1 MRSIRKIFNT
11 FSLLKIFFAIF
22 LFSKIVLANNTNETN
37 LSILERLPTSIFATV
52 NNDPISIYDLI
63 QRSNLFSV
71 SSKIP
76 INEQF
81 ETNILPDLISGYID
95 EIIKRQEIKRLG
107 ITVSNE
113 QIQNIVSEIEKE
125 NGFKK
130 GEFKEYL
137 KDNKTDISILENQL
151 ETSIGWRQ
159 LVSNKFRNQ
168 VIIQDSEVET
178 ILTKL
183 KSSIG
188 KEEFLIEQIFLSF
201 EDKKENEVLNNIRNL
216 HKQVASGG
224 DFISIS
230 KQFSDS
236 FGGKVGNIGWISEL
250 DLDPKI
256 VNEVKKI
263 EIKKLSQP
271 LKGENGYFII
281 KVLDKKII
289 GDELIG
295 EVSLYKF
302 ELIEKNEEI
311 NLLLKKIKNCDELV
325 KFSNKYA
332 TTDSGSLGK
341 LKFTELPSNIRSVVK
356 KMNKNEISD
365 VLETESEKFQL
376 MLCDVKKTKTIIP
389 SKFKITEILMNKK
402 LDTIARQYMSE
413 LRTKAIIDVR
423 I

>member
-1 MRSIRKIFNT
+1 MRSIRKISNT

-137 KDNKTDISILENQL
+137 KDNKTDISILEKQL

-216 HKQVASGG
+216 HKQVVSGG

-271 LKGENGYFII
+271 LKGDNGYFII
-281 KVLDKKII
+281 KVIDKKVT

-325 KFSNKYA
+325 EFSNKYA

-341 LKFTELPSNIRSVVK
+341 LKFNELPSNIRSVVK

-365 VLETESEKFQL
+365 VLETESENFQL

>member
-1 MRSIRKIFNT
+1 MRSVRKISNT

-37 LSILERLPTSIFATV
+37 LSILERLHTSIFATV

-95 EIIKRQEIKRLG
+95 EIIKRQEIKELG
-107 ITVSNE
+107 ITVPNE

-137 KDNKTDISILENQL
+137 KDNKTDISILEKQL

-216 HKQVASGG
+216 HKQVTSGG

-256 VNEVKKI
+256 VNKVKKI

-295 EVSLYKF
+295 DVSLYKF

-365 VLETESEKFQL
+365 VLETESENFQL

>member
-1 MRSIRKIFNT
+1 MRSVRKISNT

-95 EIIKRQEIKRLG
+95 EIIKRQEIKELG
-107 ITVSNE
+107 ITVPNE

-125 NGFKK
+125 NGFEK
-130 GEFKEYL
+130 GKFKGYL
-137 KDNKTDISILENQL
+137 KDNKTDISILEKQL

-159 LVSNKFRNQ
+159 FVSNKFRSQ
-168 VIIQDSEVET
+168 VVIQDSEVEA

-216 HKQVASGG
+216 HKQVVSGG

-256 VNEVKKI
+256 VNKVKKI

-365 VLETESEKFQL
+365 VLETESENFQL

>member
-1 MRSIRKIFNT
+1 MRSVRKISNT

-137 KDNKTDISILENQL
+137 KDNKTDISILEKQL

-159 LVSNKFRNQ
+159 LVSNKFRSQ
-168 VIIQDSEVET
+168 VVIQDSEVEA

-216 HKQVASGG
+216 HK
-224 DFISIS
+224 
-230 KQFSDS
+230 
-236 FGGKVGNIGWISEL
+236 
-250 DLDPKI
+250 
-256 VNEVKKI
+256 
-263 EIKKLSQP
+263 
-271 LKGENGYFII
+271 
-281 KVLDKKII
+281 
-289 GDELIG
+289 
-295 EVSLYKF
+295 
-302 ELIEKNEEI
+302 
-311 NLLLKKIKNCDELV
+311 
-325 KFSNKYA
+325 
-332 TTDSGSLGK
+332 
-341 LKFTELPSNIRSVVK
+341 
-356 KMNKNEISD
+356 
-365 VLETESEKFQL
+365 
-376 MLCDVKKTKTIIP
+376 
-389 SKFKITEILMNKK
+389 
-402 LDTIARQYMSE
+402 
-413 LRTKAIIDVR
+413 
-423 I
+423 

>member
-1 MRSIRKIFNT
+1 MRSVRKISNT

-95 EIIKRQEIKRLG
+95 EIIKRQEIKELG
-107 ITVSNE
+107 ITVPNE

-125 NGFKK
+125 NGFEK
-130 GEFKEYL
+130 GKFKEYL
-137 KDNKTDISILENQL
+137 KDNKTDISILEKQL

-216 HKQVASGG
+216 HKQVTSGG

-271 LKGENGYFII
+271 LKGDNGYFII
-281 KVLDKKII
+281 KVIDKKVT

-325 KFSNKYA
+325 EFSNKYA

-365 VLETESEKFQL
+365 VLETESENFQL

>member
-1 MRSIRKIFNT
+1 MRLIKKIFNT
-11 FSLLKIFFAIF
+11 FFLLKIFFAIF
-22 LFSKIVLANNTNETN
+22 LFSKIILANNNNETN
-37 LSILERLPTSIFATV
+37 LPILERLPTSIFATV

-71 SSKIP
+71 SAKIP

-81 ETNILPDLISGYID
+81 ETNILPGLISGYID
-95 EIIKRQEIKRLG
+95 EIIQTQEIKKIG
-107 ITVSNE
+107 ITVPNE
-113 QIQNIVSEIEKE
+113 QMQNMISAIEKD

-130 GEFKEYL
+130 GTL
-137 KDNKTDISILENQL
+137 KDFLKENKTDIAILEKQV

-168 VIIQDSEVET
+168 IVIQDSEIET
-178 ILTKL
+178 ILKKI

-201 EDKKENEVLNNIRNL
+201 ENKKENEVLNNINNL
-216 HKQVASGG
+216 YKQIINGG
-224 DFISIS
+224 DFVSIA

-236 FGGKVGNIGWISEL
+236 FGGKVGKIGWTPEI
-250 DLDPKI
+250 DLDQKI
-256 VNEVKKI
+256 VNEVKKL
-263 EIKKLSQP
+263 EMKKPSEP

-289 GDELIG
+289 GDEIIG
-295 EVSLYKF
+295 KVSLYKF
-302 ELIEKNEEI
+302 ELIEKKEEI
-311 NLLLKKIKNCDELV
+311 NLLLNKIKNCDELEE
-325 KFSNKYA
+325 FANKYA
-332 TTDSGSLGK
+332 TANSGSLGT
-341 LKFTELPSNIRSVVK
+341 LKYNELPNDLKSVVK

-365 VLETESEKFQL
+365 PLKIGSEEFHL

-389 SKFKITEILMNKK
+389 SKFKITEILMSKK

-413 LRTKAIIDVR
+413 LRTKAVIDIR

>member
-1 MRSIRKIFNT
+1 MRSIRKISNT

-137 KDNKTDISILENQL
+137 KDNKTDISILEKQL

-159 LVSNKFRNQ
+159 LVSNKFRSQ
-168 VIIQDSEVET
+168 VVIQDSEVEA

-216 HKQVASGG
+216 HKQVTSGG

-256 VNEVKKI
+256 VNKVKKI

-365 VLETESEKFQL
+365 VLETESENFQL

>member
-1 MRSIRKIFNT
+1 MRSIRKISNT

-137 KDNKTDISILENQL
+137 KDNKTDISILEKQL

-216 HKQVASGG
+216 HKQVTSGG

-256 VNEVKKI
+256 VNKVKKI

-271 LKGENGYFII
+271 LKGDNGYFII
-281 KVLDKKII
+281 KVIDKKVT

-325 KFSNKYA
+325 EFSNKYA

-365 VLETESEKFQL
+365 VLETESENFQL

>member
-1 MRSIRKIFNT
+1 MRSIRKISNT

-137 KDNKTDISILENQL
+137 KDNKTDISILEKQL

-216 HKQVASGG
+216 HKQVTSGG

-365 VLETESEKFQL
+365 VLETESENFQL

>member
-1 MRSIRKIFNT
+1 MRSIRKISNT

-113 QIQNIVSEIEKE
+113 LIQNIVSEIEKE

-137 KDNKTDISILENQL
+137 KDNKTDISILEKQL

-216 HKQVASGG
+216 HKQVTSGG

-256 VNEVKKI
+256 VNKVKKI

-271 LKGENGYFII
+271 LKGDNGYFII
-281 KVLDKKII
+281 KVIDKKVT

-365 VLETESEKFQL
+365 VLETESENFQL

>member
-1 MRSIRKIFNT
+1 MRSVRKISNT

-95 EIIKRQEIKRLG
+95 EIIKRQEIKELG
-107 ITVSNE
+107 ITVPNE

-137 KDNKTDISILENQL
+137 KDNKTDISILEKQL

-216 HKQVASGG
+216 HKQVTSGG

-271 LKGENGYFII
+271 LKGDNGYFII
-281 KVLDKKII
+281 KVIDKKVT

-325 KFSNKYA
+325 EFSNKYA

-341 LKFTELPSNIRSVVK
+341 LKFNELPSNIRSVVK

-365 VLETESEKFQL
+365 VLETESENFQL

>member
-168 VIIQDSEVET
+168 IIIQDSEVET

>member
-1 MRSIRKIFNT
+1 MRSVRKISNT

-95 EIIKRQEIKRLG
+95 EIIKRQEIKELG
-107 ITVSNE
+107 ITVPNE

-125 NGFKK
+125 NGFEK
-130 GEFKEYL
+130 GKFKGYL
-137 KDNKTDISILENQL
+137 KDNKTDISILEKQL

-216 HKQVASGG
+216 HKQVTSGG

-256 VNEVKKI
+256 VNKVKKI

-365 VLETESEKFQL
+365 VLETESENFQL

>member
-1 MRSIRKIFNT
+1 MRSVRKISNT

-137 KDNKTDISILENQL
+137 KDNKTDISILEKQL

-159 LVSNKFRNQ
+159 LVSNKFRSQ
-168 VIIQDSEVET
+168 VVIQDSEVEA

-216 HKQVASGG
+216 HKQVVSGG

-256 VNEVKKI
+256 VNKVKKI

-325 KFSNKYA
+325 EFSNKYA

-341 LKFTELPSNIRSVVK
+341 LKFNELPSNIRSVVK

-365 VLETESEKFQL
+365 VLETESENFQL

>member
-1 MRSIRKIFNT
+1 MRSIRKISNT

-71 SSKIP
+71 SSKLP

-137 KDNKTDISILENQL
+137 KDNKTDISILEKQL

-216 HKQVASGG
+216 HKQVVSGG

-365 VLETESEKFQL
+365 VLETESENFQL

>member
-1 MRSIRKIFNT
+1 MRSIRKISNT

-137 KDNKTDISILENQL
+137 KDNKTDISILEKQL

-159 LVSNKFRNQ
+159 LVSNKFRSQ
-168 VIIQDSEVET
+168 VVIQDSEVEA

-216 HKQVASGG
+216 HKQVVSGG

-271 LKGENGYFII
+271 LKGDNGYFII
-281 KVLDKKII
+281 KVIDKKVT

-365 VLETESEKFQL
+365 VLETESENFQL

-389 SKFKITEILMNKK
+389 SKFKITEILMSKK
-402 LDTIARQYMSE
+402 LETIARQYMSE
-413 LRTKAIIDVR
+413 LRTKAVIDIR

>member
-1 MRSIRKIFNT
+1 MRSVRKISNT

-137 KDNKTDISILENQL
+137 KDNKTDISILEKQL

-216 HKQVASGG
+216 HKQVTSGG

-256 VNEVKKI
+256 VNKVKKI

-341 LKFTELPSNIRSVVK
+341 LKFNELPSNIRSVVK

-365 VLETESEKFQL
+365 VLETESENFQL

>member
-1 MRSIRKIFNT
+1 MRSVRKISNT

-95 EIIKRQEIKRLG
+95 EIIKRQEIKELG
-107 ITVSNE
+107 ITVPNE

-137 KDNKTDISILENQL
+137 KDNKTDISILEKQL

>member
-1 MRSIRKIFNT
+1 M
-11 FSLLKIFFAIF
+11 
-22 LFSKIVLANNTNETN
+22 FSKIFLANNTNETN

-137 KDNKTDISILENQL
+137 KDNKTDISILEKQL

-216 HKQVASGG
+216 HKQVTSGG

-271 LKGENGYFII
+271 LKGDNGYFII
-281 KVLDKKII
+281 KVIDKKVT

-325 KFSNKYA
+325 EFSNKYA

-341 LKFTELPSNIRSVVK
+341 LKFNELPSNIRSVVK

-365 VLETESEKFQL
+365 VLETESENFQL

>member
-1 MRSIRKIFNT
+1 MRSVRKISNT

-137 KDNKTDISILENQL
+137 KDNKTDISILEKQL

-216 HKQVASGG
+216 HKQVTSGG

-271 LKGENGYFII
+271 LKGDNGYFII
-281 KVLDKKII
+281 KVIDKKVT

-325 KFSNKYA
+325 EFSNKYA

>member
-1 MRSIRKIFNT
+1 MRSIRKISNT

-137 KDNKTDISILENQL
+137 KDNKTDISILEKQL

-159 LVSNKFRNQ
+159 LVSNKFRSQ
-168 VIIQDSEVET
+168 VVIQDSEVEA

-216 HKQVASGG
+216 HKQVVSGG

-281 KVLDKKII
+281 KVIDKKVT

-365 VLETESEKFQL
+365 VLETESENFQL

>member
-1 MRSIRKIFNT
+1 MRSVRKISNT

-137 KDNKTDISILENQL
+137 KDNKTDISILEKQL

-216 HKQVASGG
+216 HKQVTSGG

-256 VNEVKKI
+256 VNKVKKI

-325 KFSNKYA
+325 EFSNKYA

-341 LKFTELPSNIRSVVK
+341 LKFNELPSNIRSVVK

-365 VLETESEKFQL
+365 VLETESENFQL